1 LKILAEQMLFASL
14 KATLQ
19 IVVATKASKATHSW
33 VALPLDAGPIR
44 IARWIVPVE
53 IGIVLIPV

>member
-1 LKILAEQMLFASL
+1 VEQMLFASL

-53 IGIVLIPV
+53 IGIALIPV